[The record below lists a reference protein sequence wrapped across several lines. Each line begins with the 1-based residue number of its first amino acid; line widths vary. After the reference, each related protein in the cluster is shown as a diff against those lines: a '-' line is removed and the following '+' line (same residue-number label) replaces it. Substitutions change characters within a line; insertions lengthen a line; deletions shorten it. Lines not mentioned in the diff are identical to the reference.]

1 MAAVYAPDFLATVV
15 NVFNPDSPT
24 ALVGD
29 RRSYV
34 LRSGDHSV
42 ILQLVGF
49 FCAINE
55 GDQRG

>member
-1 MAAVYAPDFLATVV
+1 VAAVYAPDFLATVV
-15 NVFNPDSPT
+15 AVFNPDSPI
-24 ALVGD
+24 ALAGD
-29 RRSYV
+29 RRSYA
-34 LRSGDHSV
+34 LRSWDHSV